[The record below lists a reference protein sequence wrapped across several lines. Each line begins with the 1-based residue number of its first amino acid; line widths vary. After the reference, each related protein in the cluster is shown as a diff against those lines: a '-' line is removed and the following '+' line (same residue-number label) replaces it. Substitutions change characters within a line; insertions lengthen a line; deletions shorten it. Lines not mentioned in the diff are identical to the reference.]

1 MKITFA
7 CVCVCACVCVSIH
20 REGFICLDHD
30 ASEQSNDVMLKTL
43 NSYADSLHRYFRMQD
58 LTIQPAALSCSHTS
72 SRQSHDLTNIHLAF
86 RTWGLRSPLAG
97 VAFGT
102 HYIVSRSAFASALPR
117 GFTIYLGKVKVT
129 TNFSTEVSPQQST
142 YPSPSFFISVTK
154 NVIFHLKRRKHQPA
168 PNWRENYMI

>member
-1 MKITFA
+1 M
-7 CVCVCACVCVSIH
+7 CVCVRLCVWVCTSIH

-58 LTIQPAALSCSHTS
+58 LTIQPAALSCSHTR
-72 SRQSHDLTNIHLAF
+72 SRQSHDLTSIHLAF
-86 RTWGLRSPLAG
+86 RTWGLHSPLAG

-129 TNFSTEVSPQQST
+129 TNFSTEASPQQST

-168 PNWRENYMI
+168 LNWRENYMI